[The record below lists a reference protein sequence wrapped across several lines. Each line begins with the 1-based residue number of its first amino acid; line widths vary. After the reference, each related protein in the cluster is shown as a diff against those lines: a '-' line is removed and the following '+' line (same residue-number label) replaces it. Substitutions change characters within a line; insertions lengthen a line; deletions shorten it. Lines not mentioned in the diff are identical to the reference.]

1 MMVEINPPE
10 FLRELFF
17 TEADEEIVR
26 IERALRREDSLL
38 VAACAQRVA
47 VASMT
52 AGAELVV
59 PIAAELQS
67 RAQVGDLGVAAHLLA
82 ALELALVQSRATIG
96 GRGIVALAPVLDA
109 DELSPELPR

>member
-10 FLRELFF
+10 YLRELFF

-26 IERALRREDSLL
+26 IEQALRRDDALL
-38 VAACAQRVA
+38 VAACAQRLV
-47 VASMT
+47 VSSMS

-59 PIAAELQS
+59 PIAAELQA
-67 RAQVGDLGVAAHLLA
+67 RAQGGDLGVAAHLLA

-96 GRGIVALAPVLDA
+96 GRGIAALAPVLDA
-109 DELSPELPR
+109 GVPSTELPR